1 MIVKVGVV
9 ATSAV
14 FATSLLEQ
22 VAGTMG
28 LVAGIVASTAVIVA
42 GGRHLWVFARNIG
55 AVVENTKDLP
65 EFVRE
70 QRATN
75 RDVADRLT
83 AGDQRMSR
91 IEGVLETTNT
101 VERAAVSAA
110 IEASTAPRPP
120 RRTDPPPRTGW
131 RE

>member
-1 MIVKVGVV
+1 MIIKLGAVVVGVSFS
-9 ATSAV
+9 AT
-14 FATSLLEQ
+14 LLEQ

-42 GGRHLWVFARNIG
+42 GGRHLWLFARNVG
-55 AVVENTKDLP
+55 KVVENTKDLP
-65 EFVRE
+65 DFVRE

-75 RDVADRLT
+75 RDVADRLA
-83 AGDQRMSR
+83 AGDRRMSR
-91 IEGVLETTNT
+91 IEGVFETTNT

-110 IEASTAPRPP
+110 IEASSAPRPP